1 MIVSGRN
8 GGLCL
13 LVVAICNHVGNNE
26 TIAVIICSDDE
37 MMVCLSESIPYF
49 TLKDGNLQ
57 YSIMYVCI
65 CGQSQYTVQVG
76 ALSTLD
82 RVVSAVKGSMF
93 DGRVEYWHVLGG
105 CHVL

>member
-1 MIVSGRN
+1 MMKLWCACQKASHVSP
-8 GGLCL
+8 L
-13 LVVAICNHVGNNE
+13 E
-26 TIAVIICSDDE
+26 
-37 MMVCLSESIPYF
+37 
-49 TLKDGNLQ
+49 DGNLQ

-82 RVVSAVKGSMF
+82 RLVSAVKGSVF